1 MTAAPLEA
9 YRIASLWRRW
19 LASLLDALPFL
30 LLSLP
35 FMRPSRGEASPKPRR
50 GLTSLVTV
58 VGSAYQ
64 ISTTSAVGQTFGQM
78 ATGIQVVDQD
88 TAALPT
94 LRQSAARW
102 AMTFIP
108 NALSSLVS
116 LPALTAKTQ
125 RSLAAME
132 ELQPEAEHLRR
143 QHRGD
148 QRMLNEA
155 LMALYQERGVNPL
168 ESCMPL
174 LLRALPGL
182 LLNFIIYGPALQGPL
197 HQGLHGRVAKTV
209 VIERGHPLHSG
220 GSGRLGTPESHSS

>member
-1 MTAAPLEA
+1 MAAPLEA

-35 FMRPSRGEASPKPRR
+35 FMRATRGKTCPRPRR

-58 VGSAYQ
+58 LGGAYQ

-78 ATGIQVVDQD
+78 AAGIQVVDQD
-88 TAALPT
+88 TAAVPT
-94 LRQSAARW
+94 LKQSAARW
-102 AMTFIP
+102 AMTLIP
-108 NALSSLVS
+108 ARLSSLVS
-116 LPALTAKTQ
+116 MPELSAKTE

-132 ELQPEAEHLRR
+132 ELRPEAEQLRR

-148 QRMLNEA
+148 RRRLNEA
-155 LMALYQERGVNPL
+155 VMALYRERGVNPL
-168 ESCMPL
+168 EGCMPL

-182 LLNFIIYGPALQGPL
+182 LLNLIFYGPALQGPL
-197 HQGLHGRVAKTV
+197 HQGLHDRAAKTV
-209 VIERGHPLHSG
+209 VVELGHSLHSG
-220 GSGRLGTPESHSS
+220 GSGRLRDAGSHSS